1 MNKQM
6 VMIGG
11 VVVCVI
17 AFTLLY
23 PQKENTN
30 QISEVAYNT
39 SDSSSENKNFSF
51 QNSTEGGTLI
61 TTASGLKYEI
71 IKMGQGDKP
80 NATDKVEVHYHG
92 TLEDGTVFDSSVERG
107 ETISFPLNRVIKGW
121 TEGLQLMPVG
131 SKFKFIIPPELGYG
145 SRDLGSIP
153 ANSTLIFEVELFG
166 IEKPFVDTDF
176 SLPAEEKVLASGLRY
191 LDHIVGTGDAIK
203 SGQNAIVHYSGY
215 LADGTKFDSSHDRGK
230 PFSFPLGQ
238 GRVIK
243 GWDEGVAG
251 MQKGGKRTLIIPPEL
266 GYGERGAGGVIPP
279 NATLMFEVEL
289 VDFTDAHYHHPHDGH
304 NH

>member
-1 MNKQM
+1 MNKQT
-6 VMIGG
+6 IIISG
-11 VVVCVI
+11 VICCIV
-17 AFTLLY
+17 ALTLLY
-23 PQKENTN
+23 PQKGSEKKKD
-30 QISEVAYNT
+30 QITQIADEIS
-39 SDSSSENKNFSF
+39 SISSENSNFSF

-61 TTASGLKYEI
+61 TTASGLQYEI
-71 IKMGQGDKP
+71 IKMGDGKKP

-92 TLEDGTVFDSSVERG
+92 TLEDGTIFDSSVDRG
-107 ETISFPLNRVIKGW
+107 QTISFPLNRVIKGW

-153 ANSTLIFEVELFG
+153 SNSTLIFEVELFS

-176 SLPAEEKVLASGLRY
+176 TLPAEEKVLDSGLRY
-191 LDHIVGTGDAIK
+191 LDHITGNGESVK
-203 SGQNAIVHYSGY
+203 SGQEAIVHYSGY
-215 LADGTKFDSSHDRGK
+215 LADGTKFDSSHDKGQ

-243 GWDEGVAG
+243 GWDEGVVG
-251 MQKGGKRTLIIPPEL
+251 MKKGGKRTLIISPEL

-279 NATLMFEVEL
+279 NAMLMFEVEL
-289 VDFTDAHYHHPHDGH
+289 VDFK
-304 NH
+304 